1 MNSADFI
8 GKRGEATAFRAL
20 METFSGPDPL
30 FDPVPLGEKFA
41 TFDLFVRLRKVVDV
55 YAFFFAQVK
64 TTHRGVRPWSR
75 TLPVVLPKEDVVLAL
90 RCRVPSYLLSV
101 DDRTN
106 SVYITAIDRRMS
118 QGVSAVPTTHLLN
131 ADNARRLQDEVQSY
145 WRGVRRPPGR
155 SYFSL

>member
-30 FDPVPLGEKFA
+30 FDPVQLGEKFA
-41 TFDLFVRLRKVVDV
+41 TFDLFVRLRQVVEV

-64 TTHRGVRPWSR
+64 TTRLGVRPRSR
-75 TLPVVLPKEDVVLAL
+75 KLPVELSRDDITLAL
-90 RCRVPSYLLSV
+90 RCRAPSHLLSV

-106 SVYITAIDRRMS
+106 LVYVTAI
-118 QGVSAVPTTHLLN
+118 
-131 ADNARRLQDEVQSY
+131 
-145 WRGVRRPPGR
+145 WRGVHRPRGR